1 MEPEN
6 TKTSIF
12 LRQWNAGD
20 QQALNAILE
29 RHLPWIRAQV
39 RKRLTRLL
47 RRKGESGDYV
57 QDAVIQF
64 LSYGPRFILSNE
76 AHFRAILMRIVE
88 NALHDKYDWF
98 TTQRREIALE
108 RPLPSDTVLF
118 LDPPHGRKGTPSK
131 SAERHEQ
138 EAWIRLGMELLE
150 ADDREILVLR
160 QWNKQSFPKIGEHL
174 GLSPDAAR
182 MKYKRAVGK
191 LGDQVGALRH
201 GKLTDI

>member
-1 MEPEN
+1 MATEN

-12 LRQWNAGD
+12 LQQWNEGD

-39 RKRLTRLL
+39 RKRVTRLL

-57 QDAVIQF
+57 QDAVVQF

-108 RPLPSDTVLF
+108 RPLPSDTVLS
-118 LDPPHGRKGTPSK
+118 LDPHHLRRATPSK

-138 EAWIRLGMELLE
+138 EAWIRLGMELLD
-150 ADDREILVLR
+150 ADDREVLVLR
-160 QWNKQSFPKIGEHL
+160 QWKKQSFPEIGDHL
-174 GLSPDAAR
+174 GMSPDAAR